1 MTYKELWIGGALM
14 SDQIWEDLV
23 KLEHLRLLELAGL
36 SVFTPRGIMQFIESL
51 DHGRNMQLAIM
62 AAHAPLP
69 EPEKDELEQEMS
81 KRGGSFMYTPWRGEN
96 VTRFGHNG
104 LR

>member
-1 MTYKELWIGGALM
+1 
-14 SDQIWEDLV
+14 
-23 KLEHLRLLELAGL
+23 
-36 SVFTPRGIMQFIESL
+36 MQFIESL